1 MKFCYK
7 ENSRTMHVGTK
18 DIKFYSSATN
28 KDNIDYIIGQHSAGL
43 FINNTETAYFKAL
56 LGSKELFIINTWLKE
71 NEGSTIRD
79 YASYINLLGRNS
91 ALQKWHNNVVGIYSK
106 YLVMPNYVLESPN
119 LQEYWLNTGVKVL
132 ETHKQ
137 ELKKVVDKEA
147 NLQKKFKSD
156 MLLLNIERE
165 TYIEEL
171 TRKHPILAIS
181 KITVQGL
188 PIERV
193 VKYNAVSPDAIGEAL
208 DKELESYKTDLSNR
222 YLSKEMSID
231 ELIVVLKSK

>member
-1 MKFCYK
+1 
-7 ENSRTMHVGTK
+7 
-18 DIKFYSSATN
+18 
-28 KDNIDYIIGQHSAGL
+28 
-43 FINNTETAYFKAL
+43 
-56 LGSKELFIINTWLKE
+56 
-71 NEGSTIRD
+71 
-79 YASYINLLGRNS
+79 
-91 ALQKWHNNVVGIYSK
+91 
-106 YLVMPNYVLESPN
+106 

-137 ELKKVVDKEA
+137 DLKKVMDKEA

-156 MLLLNIERE
+156 MLLLNTERE
-165 TYIEEL
+165 TYIEDL

-208 DKELESYKTDLSNR
+208 DKELDNYKTDLSGK